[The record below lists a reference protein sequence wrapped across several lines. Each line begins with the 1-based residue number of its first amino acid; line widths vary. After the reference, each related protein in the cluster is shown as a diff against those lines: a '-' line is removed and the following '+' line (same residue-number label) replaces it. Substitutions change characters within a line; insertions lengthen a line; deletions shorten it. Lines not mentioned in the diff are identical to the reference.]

1 MLGRLS
7 ILFALVLALLMAPAA
22 KGQQL
27 FSDFP
32 VNGQISAFQVN
43 GGYSTSNSFTL
54 ASGGTIGE
62 AVFGAWVSSGDSVKG
77 ITWSIGTTPFD
88 TSLGTGVAG
97 ATSAYDS
104 TNVDGFDVNTVTFAI
119 PSITLPA
126 GTYYLTISNA
136 VSASGNPVYWDINN
150 AAGVDAWDST
160 YGHVSAANAC
170 YATIGI
176 SGTCASSFQ
185 LEGTST
191 ALTALP
197 PSVSF
202 ANQTVNTTST
212 AQPVT
217 ITNTGSGAATIAG
230 IAITGT
236 NPSDFAQT
244 NNCPLSPATLA
255 ASGTCTINV
264 TFTPQAANPLTAAIT
279 LTGTSPLSIPLS
291 GTGTQVPSTVTLLPT
306 SITFPNQAL
315 STTSG
320 TNGITVTNSGPSP
333 LTISSIAITG
343 TNTGDFAQSNNCPLS
358 PATVAVSG
366 TCTINVAFTPQ
377 AIGTRSAVVT
387 ITDNGNSS
395 PQSVGLSGTGVSVP
409 TWPNGYAYQATFTV
423 AAGQVPS
430 AQTNFPAL
438 ISGTYADFATTANG
452 GRINNTCTQVVG
464 NNSTAVPCDLIFTSD
479 AAGTQ
484 ILSWEFET
492 WNAATGAANIW
503 VNVPNLANGTV
514 IYAWYG
520 QSSVTT
526 LETTPLATW
535 TNYMAVYHMKENP
548 AGAAPQLNDST
559 GNGNNATMN
568 GSVLASQ
575 QQPGEIDGSI
585 NFEGTTWAS
594 LSSSSA
600 FSFERT
606 DSFSLSGW
614 FEIGSNATGTLISK
628 IPAIPNAGWTLVQFN
643 GASSP
648 HIALGL
654 LGTNSSTGALAET
667 PQVSM
672 GVWHY
677 VVATYSGTGNTA
689 GMNIYV
695 DGVQQTLTS
704 LLNNLSTSILNNVTP
719 AISSRSTAFQ
729 VSNDSMDELRV
740 SNKGVVLSPAWVTAS
755 YNNENSPATFFGV
768 ATGLTNQS
776 AGPVASLTAALSFPN
791 TLTGTTSAALA
802 ATLSNTGT
810 APLNN
815 IVPSIAGTNPSD
827 FAPTTG
833 ANACGA
839 TLASGSSCS
848 IYVTFTPASAASFS
862 AALSVA
868 DSASGSPQTAV
879 LSGTGTAPAASLSP
893 ALSFPNTL
901 TGTTSAA
908 LAATL
913 SNTGTAPLNN
923 IVPTIAGTNPSDF
936 APTTGANACGAT
948 LASGS
953 SCSIY
958 VTFTPASAASFS
970 ATLSVADSASGSPQT
985 AVLSGTGTAPAAS
998 LSPALSFPSTPTGTT
1013 SAALA
1018 ATLSNTGTA
1027 PLNNI
1032 VPSIVG
1038 ANLGDFALTTGAN
1051 ACGSTLAAGSSCSIY
1066 VTFTPASATSF
1077 SATLSVADSASG
1089 SPQTAVLSGTGTAP
1103 AASLSPALSFPNTL
1117 TGTTSAALAA
1127 TLSNT
1132 GTAPLNNIVPSIVGT
1147 NPSDFA
1153 PTTGANACGATLAAG
1168 SSCSIYVTFTPA
1180 SAASFS
1186 ATLSVADSASGS
1198 PQTVSLGG
1206 TGVTSGPTTWP
1217 NGYTYQ
1223 ATFTVAAGQVPSAQ
1237 SNFPALISG
1246 TWADFATTA
1255 NGGRINN
1262 TCAQVVGNNSISVPC
1277 DLIFTSDAAGTQ
1289 ILSWEF
1295 ETWNAATGA
1304 ANIWVNVPNLANG
1317 TVIYAWYGQ
1326 SSVTTLETTPSA
1338 MWTNYMA
1345 VYHLKENPA
1354 GTAPQLNDSTSNA
1367 NNATMNG
1374 SALASQQQP
1383 GKIDGSINFE
1393 GDTWA
1398 SLSSPSAF
1406 SFERTDSFS
1415 LSGWF
1420 KIGSNA
1426 TGTLISKTPAVAN
1439 AGWTLVQFTGAS
1451 SPDIALGLLGTN
1463 ASTGALAETPQLS
1476 MGVWHYV
1483 VATYAGTGST
1493 AGMNIY
1499 VDGVNQ
1505 PLTVLIN
1512 NLATSI
1518 LNNVTPAISSRSTA
1532 FQVSN
1537 DSMDELRVSNKGV
1550 VLSPA
1555 WVTASYNNEKSPGT
1569 FFTVITG
1576 LTNP

>member
-923 IVPTIAGTNPSDF
+923 IVP
-936 APTTGANACGAT
+936 
-948 LASGS
+948 
-953 SCSIY
+953 
-958 VTFTPASAASFS
+958 
-970 ATLSVADSASGSPQT
+970 
-985 AVLSGTGTAPAAS
+985 
-998 LSPALSFPSTPTGTT
+998 
-1013 SAALA
+1013 
-1018 ATLSNTGTA
+1018 
-1027 PLNNI
+1027 
-1032 VPSIVG
+1032 
-1038 ANLGDFALTTGAN
+1038 
-1051 ACGSTLAAGSSCSIY
+1051 
-1066 VTFTPASATSF
+1066 
-1077 SATLSVADSASG
+1077 
-1089 SPQTAVLSGTGTAP
+1089 
-1103 AASLSPALSFPNTL
+1103 
-1117 TGTTSAALAA
+1117 
-1127 TLSNT
+1127 
-1132 GTAPLNNIVPSIVGT
+1132 SIVGT